1 MIRCMNEWMHGQLEE
16 QLDAWRDGQTVGQID
31 GWTGGRIN
39 GWMGVSAEI
48 TASAFCEQPQL
59 SVSTENKREQCSVL
73 VLSWYFSS
81 SHASFKEL

>member
-1 MIRCMNEWMHGQLEE
+1 MDEG
-16 QLDAWRDGQTVGQID
+16 LDTWRDGWTVRRTVGWTD

-48 TASAFCEQPQL
+48 TASTYCEQPQL